1 MAIEA
6 AVDKISATT
15 AVVTLTGSLTLG
27 TNLKI
32 VDTRLQQLVEGGV
45 QSLVLDMSHC
55 LYSDSAGLGTLIH
68 TFGVLSER
76 GGSMRLCGVNERLA
90 AMFKMTRTDA
100 LLPCDPDRAAS
111 LAALASA

>member
-1 MAIEA
+1 
-6 AVDKISATT
+6 
-15 AVVTLTGSLTLG
+15 LTGSLTLG
-27 TNLKI
+27 TTLKI
-32 VDTRLQQLVEGGV
+32 VDTRLQQLVEDGV
-45 QSLVLDMSHC
+45 HRLVLDLSYC
-55 LYSDSAGLGTLIH
+55 AYSDSAGLGTLIH

-100 LLPCDPDRAAS
+100 LLPCDPDRETS